1 MAGAAACPECH
12 GPWEQVNQKGV
23 TIDRCPRCQGLW
35 FDAGELTLSVE
46 VLRPLTG
53 FEEAP
58 GTKLSCPR
66 CEEALLVTI
75 TFPGT
80 TQLIAACPRCKGT
93 YLPKGRLE
101 AIHRELE
108 PIVGK
113 TGKAPAGDRTEELL
127 QGMRTSAEKPSCP
140 VCKGP
145 FEETK
150 RKAMMLDRC
159 RPCAAIWVDAGQ
171 LTTVL
176 EVSRKIVLKGSRQ
189 TELKCPRCPKGIF
202 LVETLYPKTDV
213 LIEVC
218 PDCRGTWLEEMTLRD
233 LRRAVGRD
241 PDSSVGKA

>member
-1 MAGAAACPECH
+1 MAGATACPECR
-12 GPWEQVNQKGV
+12 GQYEQINQKGV
-23 TIDRCPRCQGLW
+23 TIDRCLRCHGLW

-53 FEEAP
+53 FDKAP
-58 GTKLSCPR
+58 RTRMTCPR
-66 CEEALLVTI
+66 CEEAVTLVML

-80 TQLIAACPRCKGT
+80 AQQIAACPSCKGT

-101 AIHRELE
+101 AIHRDLE
-108 PIVGK
+108 PIVGPA
-113 TGKAPAGDRTEELL
+113 GKSPLGDRTEEILKEIKV
-127 QGMRTSAEKPSCP
+127 SAEKPCCP

-150 RKAMMLDRC
+150 RKGMMLDRC
-159 RPCAAIWVDAGQ
+159 PPCTAIWYDAGQ
-171 LTTVL
+171 LTTEL

-189 TELKCPRCPKGIF
+189 TELKCPRCPNGIF

-213 LIEVC
+213 LIEIC

-241 PDSSVGKA
+241 SETDF

>member
-1 MAGAAACPECH
+1 MAGAAACPECRGH
-12 GPWEQVNQKGV
+12 YEQINQKGV
-23 TIDRCPRCQGLW
+23 TIDRCLKCQGLW

-53 FEEAP
+53 FEKASK
-58 GTKLSCPR
+58 TRMTCPR
-66 CEEALLVTI
+66 CDQTVTLVTI

-80 TQLIAACPRCKGT
+80 TQQIAACPACKGT

-113 TGKAPAGDRTEELL
+113 IGKSPTGDRTQEILNEIKV
-127 QGMRTSAEKPSCP
+127 TSEKPCCP

-150 RKAMMLDRC
+150 RKGMMLDRC
-159 RPCAAIWVDAGQ
+159 PPCAAIWFDAGQ
-171 LTTVL
+171 LTTEL
-176 EVSRKIVLKGSRQ
+176 EVSRKIVLKEARQ
-189 TELKCPRCPKGIF
+189 TELKCPRCPRGIF

-213 LIEVC
+213 LIEIC

-233 LRRAVGRD
+233 LRRAVGRESD
-241 PDSSVGKA
+241 TDF